1 MSRQQN
7 GGFLYDAVVRYRV
20 LKPHLEEGVPLP
32 QLAREHGISL
42 RTARR
47 WLSRYREGGM
57 AGLARKSRVT
67 KGARVSV
74 PEPLLAAVEALALR
88 TPRWSVA
95 AIHRHITALAA
106 KEELS
111 TPSYSTV
118 YNVVSRLDP
127 ALVMLAHQG
136 AKAYAETFE
145 LLYRREAQA
154 PNALWQADHSQLP
167 ILLLD
172 ESGRASKPWLTVIL
186 DDYSRAVCGYFLSFH
201 HPSAERTALAL
212 HQAIWRKRE
221 AAWRVWSNLRIGKIP
236 AAKDRLESVAAALQ
250 KRGGRKKP
258 SFPPASRS

>member
-1 MSRQQN
+1 
-7 GGFLYDAVVRYRV
+7 
-20 LKPHLEEGVPLP
+20 
-32 QLAREHGISL
+32 
-42 RTARR
+42 
-47 WLSRYREGGM
+47 
-57 AGLARKSRVT
+57 
-67 KGARVSV
+67 
-74 PEPLLAAVEALALR
+74 
-88 TPRWSVA
+88 
-95 AIHRHITALAA
+95 
-106 KEELS
+106 
-111 TPSYSTV
+111 
-118 YNVVSRLDP
+118 
-127 ALVMLAHQG
+127 MLAHQG
-136 AKAYAETFE
+136 SKAYAQTFE